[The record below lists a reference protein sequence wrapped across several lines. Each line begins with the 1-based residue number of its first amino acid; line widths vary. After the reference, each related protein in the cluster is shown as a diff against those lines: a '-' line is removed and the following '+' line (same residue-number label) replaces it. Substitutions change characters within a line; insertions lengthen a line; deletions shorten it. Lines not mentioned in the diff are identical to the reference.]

1 MSENIDRRQVSDI
14 LGTSP
19 ETIEQMKAR
28 WKREN
33 DERTVIAMT
42 LQAHRD
48 CLDLDEVEATWED
61 YGPAKT
67 QAMYDAGEF
76 IAMYD
81 ALTAIRADQ
90 AA

>member
-1 MSENIDRRQVSDI
+1 MTTYRQ
-14 LGTSP
+14 
-19 ETIEQMKAR
+19 
-28 WKREN
+28 

-48 CLDLDEVEATWED
+48 AVDLDNVEAHWDD
-61 YGPAKT
+61 YGPAKEW
-67 QAMYDAGEF
+67 ALEDAGEF

-90 AA
+90 AAFERKG